1 MHALVGISACSENV
15 DDVAS
20 HCVGDKYARA
30 VAEAAGCI
38 PVLIPALAD
47 ELDVRALLERLD
59 GVLVTGSD
67 SNVAPQRY
75 GGDDSR
81 QSAADLDPE
90 RDATMLP
97 LLRIAVTTGVP
108 VLALCR
114 GHQELNVAL
123 GGTLAQ
129 FVHEQP
135 GRHDHRED
143 ATCARDERYGPAHT
157 VHLAP
162 QGVLAGLFGC
172 ESLAVN
178 SLHEQAIDRL
188 APGLTVEGRADDGVI
203 EAARVADAPAFAIS
217 TQWHPEWQA
226 VQNPYSRALFEA
238 FGKACRERAASRTP
252 VAG

>member
-1 MHALVGISACSENV
+1 MQAIVGISACSEDV
-15 DDVAS
+15 DGVAS

-30 VAEAAGCI
+30 VVEAAGCI
-38 PVLIPALAD
+38 PVLIPALGN
-47 ELDVRALLERLD
+47 ELEVQALLDRLD

-67 SNVAPQRY
+67 TNVAPQHY
-75 GGDDSR
+75 GGEGSR
-81 QSAADLDPE
+81 QSAGDLDAG

-97 LLRIAVTTGVP
+97 LLRIAVTSAVP

-123 GGTLAQ
+123 GGTLVQ

-143 ATCARDERYGPAHT
+143 KTRARDERYGPAHD

-162 QGVLAGLFGC
+162 QGLLAGLFGC
-172 ESLAVN
+172 ESLRVN
-178 SLHEQAIDRL
+178 SLHTQAIERL
-188 APGLTVEGRADDGVI
+188 APGLTVEARADDGVI
-203 EAARVADAPAFAIS
+203 EAARVMDAPVFAVS

-226 VQNPYSRALFEA
+226 TANPYSSALFEA
-238 FGKACRERAASRTP
+238 FGAACRERAALRAP
-252 VAG
+252 AVG